1 MSYRENRGENL
12 KKINGKVVT
21 IVVMLLSL
29 LLAGGLSLGDTNG
42 GANDLTPGGS
52 PEDIGG

>member
-1 MSYRENRGENL
+1 MNDL
-12 KKINGKVVT
+12 KKINGKVVA
-21 IVVMLLSL
+21 VVAMLLSL

>member
-1 MSYRENRGENL
+1 MNDL

-21 IVVMLLSL
+21 VVAMLLSL
-29 LLAGGLSLGDTNG
+29 LLAGGFSLGETNG
-42 GANDLTPGGS
+42 GLNDLTPGGS